1 MKIALINASPKPAFS
16 GSGNLLAEMK
26 KSFPKDARI
35 SAYEFHRKYISE
47 FTVKELLETDAWV
60 IFTPL
65 YVDALPSHLLS
76 CLMQIES
83 AKPQKRVRV
92 YGVINCGF
100 YEGEQTDVA
109 FGVLRNF
116 CTRCGFDFYGGLGI
130 GGGGILSITKGLA
143 EQKLNKIGVIVKLR
157 ALAHKVSKGERYPLR
172 YTSVNMPEKIYKI
185 GAEAMWR
192 VMNVINGNRPRD
204 LGRKY

>member
-16 GSGNLLAEMK
+16 GSGLLLAEMR
-26 KSFPKDARI
+26 KSFPKDAELVC
-35 SAYEFHRKYISE
+35 YELRRKNISE
-47 FTVKELLETDAWV
+47 FTVKELIGMDAWV
-60 IFTPL
+60 IFIPL

-83 AKPQKRVRV
+83 AAPKKRIKV

-109 FGVLRNF
+109 FSVIRNF

-130 GGGGILSITKGLA
+130 GGGGILSMNQMLA
-143 EQKLNKIGVIVKLR
+143 KQKHNKIGILIRLR
-157 ALAHKVSKGERYPLR
+157 ALAGKVARGERYPLR
-172 YTSVNMPEKIYKI
+172 YTSVNMPEKVYKL
-185 GAEAMWR
+185 GAEATWR
-192 VMNVINGNRPRD
+192 IVNVLNGNKLKD
-204 LGRKY
+204 IGRKY

>member
-26 KSFPKDARI
+26 KSFPKDA
-35 SAYEFHRKYISE
+35 SVASYELHRKYISE
-47 FTVKELLETDAWV
+47 FTVKELINMDAWV

-76 CLMQIES
+76 CLMQIEN
-83 AKPQKRVRV
+83 AKPDKRIQV

-109 FGVLRNF
+109 FAVLRNF
-116 CTRCGFDFYGGLGI
+116 CTRCGFDFGGGLGI
-130 GGGGILSITKGLA
+130 GGGGILSITPGLA
-143 EQKLNKIGVIVKLR
+143 KQKLNKIGAIVKLR
-157 ALAHKVSKGERYPLR
+157 TLAHKASKGERYPLR
-172 YTSVNMPEKIYKI
+172 YTSVNMPEKVYKI
-185 GAEAMWR
+185 GAEVTWR
-192 VMNVINGNRPRD
+192 MMSMINGNKPRD